1 MLLRFLKFIIL
12 KIIIQRHFLKLNIL
26 KIVVVVIFE
35 NWDVK
40 KYSTQDF
47 KICLATQ
54 KVENSYLIDK
64 IENFVSNDIFENCYS
79 IHDFKILFDNQS
91 VENCY
96 LNEDLKILLKS
107 FGFKNSRWWK
117 F

>member
-1 MLLRFLKFIIL
+1 MLLLWFLKIEML
-12 KIIIQRHFLKLNIL
+12 
-26 KIVVVVIFE
+26 
-35 NWDVK
+35 K

-79 IHDFKILFDNQS
+79 IHDFKILFDNHS

-96 LNEDLKILLKS
+96 SNEDLKILLK
-107 FGFKNSRWWK
+107 
-117 F
+117 